1 MFSKMWFMSVLA
13 IEYFA
18 IRTFCCW
25 KKKGTM
31 DKTRID
37 TVVLFTLHSVLFLRN
52 FMRDKSEEKMILW
65 IFSIYGIDVRLK
77 LFIYALD
84 FWKRMPPDSIQFLF
98 STSTFDR
105 NNIHLKQIYY
115 MHLCKCIT
123 SFQLVQT
130 RER

>member
-1 MFSKMWFMSVLA
+1 
-13 IEYFA
+13 
-18 IRTFCCW
+18 
-25 KKKGTM
+25 
-31 DKTRID
+31 
-37 TVVLFTLHSVLFLRN
+37 
-52 FMRDKSEEKMILW
+52 
-65 IFSIYGIDVRLK
+65 
-77 LFIYALD
+77 
-84 FWKRMPPDSIQFLF
+84 MPPDSIQFLF